1 LRTFCLRA
9 AIPWSLIMRMQRKA
23 ALCLTLWAALTAA
36 SSLVATTAA
45 RADEPVKPVPAA
57 RPAVIND
64 FPENQTADAVL
75 LMACAALGLLM
86 IPAVGLFYGGMVRR
100 KNVLSAFQQSF
111 VLLGVVPVQW
121 ALAGYSLSFGPDVF
135 AGLCGGW
142 QWFGLQGVGLE
153 PNVDLAARAPHQLF
167 MVFQM
172 LVAVL
177 PAALIAGAIAERMKF
192 ASYLVFALLW
202 TTFVYDPVAHWVWA
216 PGGWIRHM
224 GALDFGGGLVIHL
237 TSGLAALCCA
247 LVLGQRKGLDHEDLH
262 PHNLTLTA
270 LGTALLWFGWLGLD
284 VGQARGINTAAS
296 AAFVATI
303 LAGCAGILGW
313 SLLEY
318 FQKRKVTMLG
328 ACTGAIT
335 GLVAVT
341 PAAGYV
347 TPVGAL
353 LLGALVCPFCYGAIL
368 VKGKLGY
375 DDSLDVFGVHGVGAL
390 FGVLALGVVA
400 TPALT
405 RGAGGLLNGNADLFF
420 SQAIAVAAVAAYTV
434 IVTLV
439 LLMLVD
445 RVFGLRVS
453 PEEEDLGL
461 DLTQH
466 GQRGYMM
473 GEGELIG
480 IDRN

>member
-1 LRTFCLRA
+1 
-9 AIPWSLIMRMQRKA
+9 MRMQRKA

-45 RADEPVKPVPAA
+45 RADEPVKPVPAG
-57 RPAVIND
+57 RPTVINEI
-64 FPENQTADAVL
+64 PENRTADAVL

-86 IPAVGLFYGGMVRR
+86 IPAVGVFYGGMVRR

-121 ALAGYSLSFGPDVF
+121 ALAGYSQSFGPDVF

-153 PNVDLAARAPHQLF
+153 PNAGLAPRLPHQLF
-167 MVFQM
+167 MVFEM
-172 LVAVL
+172 MVAVF
-177 PAALIAGAIAERMKF
+177 PAALIGGAIAERMKF

-216 PGGWIRHM
+216 PEGWIRHM

-284 VGQARGINTAAS
+284 VGQARGTNTAAS

-405 RGAGGLLNGNADLFF
+405 GGAGGLLNGNADLFF
-420 SQAIAVAAVAAYTV
+420 AQAIAVAAVAAYTV